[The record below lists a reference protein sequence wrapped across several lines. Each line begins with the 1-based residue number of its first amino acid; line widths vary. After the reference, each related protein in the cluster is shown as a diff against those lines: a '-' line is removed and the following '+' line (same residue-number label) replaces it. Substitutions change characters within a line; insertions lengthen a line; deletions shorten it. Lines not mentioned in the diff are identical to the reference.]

1 MKIIVN
7 GDARDVAAETLDNI
21 MEELGYRGSVVATA
35 VNGWFIAAGARAA
48 TVLCDGDRI
57 EVVAPMQGG

>member
-1 MKIIVN
+1 MRIMVN
-7 GDARDVAAETLDNI
+7 GDAREVTAETLEAI

-35 VNGWFIAAGARAA
+35 VNGWFIAASARAA
-48 TVLCDGDRI
+48 RILCDGDRL

>member
-7 GDARDVAAETLDNI
+7 GDVRDVAAETLDNI

-35 VNGWFIAAGARAA
+35 VNGWFIAASARAA
-48 TVLCDGDRI
+48 MVLCDGDRI

>member
-1 MKIIVN
+1 MRIIVN
-7 GDARDVAAETLDNI
+7 GDAREVTAKTLENI

-35 VNGWFIAAGARAA
+35 VNGWFIAASTRAA
-48 TVLCDGDRI
+48 KILSEGDRL